1 MLYQADIKKIAA
13 LHLKKMRDA
22 EQRFVVEGEKSIDE
36 LLKNGIYE
44 IEKLFILKDL
54 QAKYPNAE
62 VISTKEM
69 GRISQLKNAGAA
81 LATVKYP
88 KQVVKATGAWWLV
101 LDDVQDPGNVGALIR
116 IASWFGYAGVF
127 CSEACADFY
136 NPKVVQATM
145 GSLFQV
151 QLKRGDVRQFLS
163 ELKQDGYPVLVAD
176 MDGENYSKVT
186 VPEKGIVLVGNEGH
200 GPKQAFKDLASTV
213 VTIPRIGIAESLN
226 VGVAAGILAAHFN

>member
-1 MLYQADIKKIAA
+1 MLYQAEIKKIAA

-36 LLKNGIYE
+36 LLKNRAYE
-44 IEKLFILKDL
+44 IDKLFVLKGL
-54 QAKYPNAE
+54 EAKYPDAFIVSN
-62 VISTKEM
+62 KEM
-69 GRISQLKNAGAA
+69 GRISQLKNAGNA

-88 KQVVKATGAWWLV
+88 KQDLKTTGAWWLV

-151 QLKRGDVRQFLS
+151 QLKRGDVSQFLS
-163 ELKQDGYPVLVAD
+163 ELKQDGYPVFVAD
-176 MDGENYSKVT
+176 MNGETYSNVS
-186 VPEKGIVLVGNEGH
+186 VPKKGAVLVGNEGH
-200 GPKQAFKDLASTV
+200 GPKQTYVDMATNV
-213 VTIPRIGIAESLN
+213 VTIPKIGNAESLN